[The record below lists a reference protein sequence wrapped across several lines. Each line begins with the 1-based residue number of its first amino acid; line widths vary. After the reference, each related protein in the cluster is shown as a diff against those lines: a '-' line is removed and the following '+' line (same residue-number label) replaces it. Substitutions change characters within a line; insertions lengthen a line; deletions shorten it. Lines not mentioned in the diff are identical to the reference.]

1 MYKYSH
7 RNPDIHTHLGEDMHV
22 QTQKG
27 HIHTHVCILV
37 QTDGYICFSSF
48 IIIFRGV
55 DIARV
60 SPVSFPTFFYE
71 EYKDKNIKVQTVI
84 G

>member
-60 SPVSFPTFFYE
+60 SLSPFQHFFM
-71 EYKDKNIKVQTVI
+71 KSIRIKTLRFKQL
-84 G
+84 